1 MSPSN
6 THHSNIP
13 LRNTWC
19 KIPFSKLHRLPVPI
33 QIPLLVFLSC
43 GHVAPQRSHIHL
55 ISHPLVG
62 GRQTLLPACIHPFLL
77 LSKTAYKYTKPHTFN
92 RLFISAGFAKM
103 KFRISLKWQLSFA
116 VSFTA
121 FCCLGLLSIITYF
134 NNQGTVLDLRRNRLT
149 VIAQL
154 KSSQISY
161 YLKSLQTGTVSL
173 GSREFL
179 QTLLMDSYN
188 GASINITAQVDPF
201 VTALESSDG
210 LGGVVYDYEFN
221 QIAAVLLDDPVTQ
234 NVTEWPM
241 SMLPV
246 TLSPFQ
252 KQILRTNS
260 WMLQGPEIIN
270 SRNDFVFTMTTA
282 VGKNGF
288 EFPQVNGSIVGYI
301 TVLVKANGLMSI
313 LNMNDAVT
321 EASKSDLSLISLT
334 DDTSEAIYKQFSLK
348 NDTFMDSI
356 GREGIRS
363 PLIDDMKYTYAL
375 PTNSCMTCYTY
386 EFPLNANEGAYEAY
400 LGYYFNDNVPY
411 GSILNV
417 QYARTNVAV
426 GYAKVTT
433 NSANTYPRWA
443 VIAAQSH
450 SDVYK
455 PLYTLRNILLISV
468 FSLGAGV
475 CLVTLV
481 LASWAVGP
489 ILRLQAATDRS
500 TGRAHKLAWWR
511 NLSWKKNGGK
521 GGKGGKGG
529 DDGKKPATKTS
540 INTLDT
546 VHSEKGA
553 RSDGVPEST
562 SSEDTRIDSQT
573 KGATTA
579 FHRRH
584 ESQELRKIVSNP
596 NMEFKV
602 PAKVENRKRFVIDEL
617 SELTD
622 TFNIMAE
629 ELRKQYDTLD
639 QQVKQRTKEIES
651 AKELAE
657 TANEAKTLFI
667 ANITHELQTPLN
679 AILGLTA
686 VCMGE
691 KDVVKV
697 KRNLKVIYQSG
708 ELLLHLLTDLLTFSK
723 NQLGKLTLYEV
734 DFTVSEVVMQLESI
748 FQQPCQDLN
757 ISFSIASSDHA
768 LVLHGDMN
776 RMLQVAIN
784 LISSSLKSLT
794 GGDSVEVVVK
804 VDIEKL
810 TSGLANK
817 HHSLVTSSTRG
828 RGNSLTLATT
838 QNSPC
843 GSFTSTTNRES
854 VSSISGT
861 GFLSLVVNTTHTE
874 HDLNEGKDISNAIQN
889 SGTELGLSICRQLA
903 ELMDGEVHLE
913 NPFWFRLPVKIGD
926 RSNSGIEEVIQ
937 PKAKKKN
944 NVSSGL
950 VIQAPAANTC
960 VESATSPPVPAT
972 PTVAHPTPSPVPIH
986 PPLRPSLSKVTAATC
1001 KVLIVEDNHVN
1012 KEVMTRMLN
1021 LEGIRDVSVAVD
1033 GLKAVEAVEAIL
1045 AQGQMF
1051 DVIFMDVQM
1060 PVMDGREATRII
1072 RTKLG
1077 YTNPIIA
1084 VSAYADQSN
1093 INDCLAT
1100 GMETF
1105 LAKPLKRPQL
1115 REVLINLGIQVK
1127 ERK

>member
-1 MSPSN
+1 
-6 THHSNIP
+6 
-13 LRNTWC
+13 
-19 KIPFSKLHRLPVPI
+19 
-33 QIPLLVFLSC
+33 
-43 GHVAPQRSHIHL
+43 
-55 ISHPLVG
+55 
-62 GRQTLLPACIHPFLL
+62 
-77 LSKTAYKYTKPHTFN
+77 
-92 RLFISAGFAKM
+92 M

-173 GSREFL
+173 GSREFM

-188 GASINITAQVDPF
+188 GAEINITAQVDPF
-201 VTALESSDG
+201 VTALESSNG

-221 QIAAVLLDDPVTQ
+221 QIASVLLDDPVTQ
-234 NVTEWPM
+234 NVTEWPL

-270 SRNDFVFTMTTA
+270 SQNDFVFTMTTA

-301 TVLVKANGLMSI
+301 TVLIKASGLMSI
-313 LNMNDAVT
+313 LNLNDEVS
-321 EASKSDLSLISLT
+321 EASKSDLSLLSLT
-334 DDTSEAIYKQFSLK
+334 DDTSEAIYKQLSPK
-348 NDTFMDSI
+348 NQGFIDDLNKS
-356 GREGIRS
+356 GIRS
-363 PLIDDMKYTYAL
+363 PLIDEMKYTYAL

-386 EFPLNANEGAYEAY
+386 EFPLNANEGAFQAY
-400 LGYYFNDNVPY
+400 LGYYLNDNKSY
-411 GSILNV
+411 GSILDV

-426 GYAKVTT
+426 GYSKVTT
-433 NSANTYPRWA
+433 NSNNLYPRWA

-511 NLSWKKNGGK
+511 NLGWKRRDEGAGGAESK
-521 GGKGGKGG
+521 TYENP
-529 DDGKKPATKTS
+529 KKPAKQSS

-562 SSEDTRIDSQT
+562 SSEDTRTDSQT
-573 KGATTA
+573 KGVSATA

-584 ESQELRKIVSNP
+584 ESQELKKISSNP

-723 NQLGKLTLYEV
+723 NQLGKLTLCEV
-734 DFTVSEVVMQLESI
+734 DFTMAEVVMQLESI
-748 FQQPCQDLN
+748 FQQPCKDLN
-757 ISFSIASSDHA
+757 IFFSILSSDHG
-768 LVLHGDMN
+768 LVLYGDMN

-817 HHSLVTSSTRG
+817 RHSLLATSSTRG
-828 RGNSLTLATT
+828 RGNSLTLAATT
-838 QNSPC
+838 TNSQNSPC
-843 GSFTSTTNRES
+843 GSFTSATNRES

-861 GFLSLVVNTTHTE
+861 GFLSLVVNTEHTE

-926 RSNSGIEEVIQ
+926 RSGSGIEEVIQ
-937 PKAKKKN
+937 PKTKKKA

-950 VIQAPAANTC
+950 VIQPPASNAN
-960 VESATSPPVPAT
+960 VESATSPAAVPAT
-972 PTVAHPTPSPVPIH
+972 PTIPAPTPSPVPPTH
-986 PPLRPSLSKVTAATC
+986 PPLRPSHSKVTAATC

-1045 AQGQMF
+1045 AQGEMF

-1072 RTKLG
+1072 RTKLA

-1093 INDCLAT
+1093 INDCKAT

-1115 REVLINLGIQVK
+1115 REVLMDLGIQVK

>member
-1 MSPSN
+1 
-6 THHSNIP
+6 
-13 LRNTWC
+13 
-19 KIPFSKLHRLPVPI
+19 
-33 QIPLLVFLSC
+33 
-43 GHVAPQRSHIHL
+43 
-55 ISHPLVG
+55 
-62 GRQTLLPACIHPFLL
+62 
-77 LSKTAYKYTKPHTFN
+77 
-92 RLFISAGFAKM
+92 M

-188 GASINITAQVDPF
+188 GASINITSQVDPF

-234 NVTEWPM
+234 NVTEWPL

-246 TLSPFQ
+246 SLSPFQ
-252 KQILRTNS
+252 KQILRSNS

-270 SRNDFVFTMTTA
+270 SNNDFVFTMTTA

-313 LNMNDAVT
+313 LNLNDAVT
-321 EASKSDLSLISLT
+321 EASKSDLSLLSLT
-334 DDTSEAIYKQFSLK
+334 DDTSEAIYRQFSLG
-348 NDTFMDSI
+348 NETFMNSLD
-356 GREGIRS
+356 RDGIRS
-363 PLIDDMKYTYAL
+363 PLIQDMKYTYAL

-400 LGYYFNDNVPY
+400 LGYKYKSDSNNASY

-433 NSANTYPRWA
+433 NSANLYPRWA

-511 NLSWKKNGGK
+511 NLSWKRNEKRG
-521 GGKGGKGG
+521 GG
-529 DDGKKPATKTS
+529 DDEGKKPTAKTS

-546 VHSEKGA
+546 IHSEKGA

-562 SSEDTRIDSQT
+562 SSEDTRIDSQS
-573 KGATTA
+573 KGTTTA

-584 ESQELRKIVSNP
+584 DSQELKKISSNP

-734 DFTVSEVVMQLESI
+734 DFTIAEVVMQLESI

-757 ISFSIASSDHA
+757 INFSIVSSDHA

-794 GGDSVEVVVK
+794 GGDSVEVAVK

-810 TSGLANK
+810 TSGVANK
-817 HHSLVTSSTRG
+817 RHSLLATSTSRG
-828 RGNSLTLATT
+828 RGNSLTLAPS

-843 GSFTSTTNRES
+843 GSFTSATNRES

-861 GFLSLVVNTTHTE
+861 GFLSLQVNTEHTE

-937 PKAKKKN
+937 PKTKKKN

-950 VIQAPAANTC
+950 VIQAPSANSTFTESTSTSSAA
-960 VESATSPPVPAT
+960 PVAPAT
-972 PTVAHPTPSPVPIH
+972 PTVPAPTPSPVPVH
-986 PPLRPSLSKVTAATC
+986 PPLRPTHSKVTAATC

-1072 RTKLG
+1072 RSKLG

-1115 REVLINLGIQVK
+1115 REVLMDLGIQVK

>member
-1 MSPSN
+1 
-6 THHSNIP
+6 
-13 LRNTWC
+13 
-19 KIPFSKLHRLPVPI
+19 
-33 QIPLLVFLSC
+33 
-43 GHVAPQRSHIHL
+43 
-55 ISHPLVG
+55 
-62 GRQTLLPACIHPFLL
+62 
-77 LSKTAYKYTKPHTFN
+77 
-92 RLFISAGFAKM
+92 M

-161 YLKSLQTGTVSL
+161 YLKSLQTGSISL

-188 GASINITAQVDPF
+188 GAQINITAQVDPF

-210 LGGVVYDYEFN
+210 LGGVIYDYQFN
-221 QIAAVLLDDPVTQ
+221 QIAAVLLDDPITQ
-234 NVTEWPM
+234 NVTEWPL

-252 KQILRTNS
+252 KQILRSNS

-270 SRNDFVFTMTTA
+270 SNNDFVFSMTTA

-334 DDTSEAIYKQFSLK
+334 DDTSEAIYKQFNPP
-348 NDTFMDSI
+348 NDTFLGSLSQGMAN
-356 GREGIRS
+356 
-363 PLIDDMKYTYAL
+363 PAIDGMQYTYAL
-375 PTNSCMTCYTY
+375 PTNSCLTCYTY
-386 EFPLNANEGAYEAY
+386 DFPLNANEGVYEAF
-400 LGYYFNDNVPY
+400 LGYYTENTNVSY
-411 GSILNV
+411 GSLLNV

-426 GYAKVTT
+426 GYSKVST
-433 NSANTYPRWA
+433 NAANSYPRWA

-450 SDVYK
+450 SDVYR

-475 CLVTLV
+475 CLVTLI

-511 NLSWKKNGGK
+511 NLSWKRR
-521 GGKGGKGG
+521 
-529 DDGKKPATKTS
+529 DEDRKPAAKTS

-546 VHSEKGA
+546 EHSEKA
-553 RSDGVPEST
+553 KSDVPEST
-562 SSEDTRIDSQT
+562 SSEDTRVDSQS
-573 KGATTA
+573 KA

-584 ESQELRKIVSNP
+584 DSQELKKIASNP

-734 DFTVSEVVMQLESI
+734 DFTVSEVVMQLDSI
-748 FQQPCQDLN
+748 FGQPCEDLN
-757 ISFSIASSDHA
+757 INFTINSSDHA

-794 GGDSVEVVVK
+794 GGDSVEVTVK

-810 TSGLANK
+810 TSGMANK
-817 HHSLVTSSTRG
+817 RHSLLASSTRA
-828 RGNSLTLATT
+828 RGNSLTLANTA
-838 QNSPC
+838 QNSPS
-843 GSFTSTTNRES
+843 GSFTSATNRES

-861 GFLSLVVNTTHTE
+861 GFLSLVVNTEHTE

-903 ELMDGEVHLE
+903 ELMDGEVNLE

-926 RSNSGIEEVIQ
+926 RSGSGIEEVIQ
-937 PKAKKKN
+937 PKAKKKST
-944 NVSSGL
+944 VSSGL
-950 VIQAPAANTC
+950 VIQPPPAKEC
-960 VESATSPPVPAT
+960 IESATSPVPAT
-972 PTVAHPTPSPVPIH
+972 PVPPPAPSPVPAH
-986 PPLRPSLSKVTAATC
+986 PLKPTQSSVTAATC

-1021 LEGIRDVSVAVD
+1021 LEGIRDVTVAVD

-1045 AQGQMF
+1045 AEGQMF

-1072 RTKLG
+1072 RSKLG

>member
-1 MSPSN
+1 M
-6 THHSNIP
+6 
-13 LRNTWC
+13 
-19 KIPFSKLHRLPVPI
+19 
-33 QIPLLVFLSC
+33 
-43 GHVAPQRSHIHL
+43 
-55 ISHPLVG
+55 
-62 GRQTLLPACIHPFLL
+62 
-77 LSKTAYKYTKPHTFN
+77 
-92 RLFISAGFAKM
+92 
-103 KFRISLKWQLSFA
+103 
-116 VSFTA
+116 
-121 FCCLGLLSIITYF
+121 
-134 NNQGTVLDLRRNRLT
+134 
-149 VIAQL
+149 IAQL
-154 KSSQISY
+154 KSSQIGY

-173 GSREFL
+173 GSREFM

-188 GASINITAQVDPF
+188 GAAINITSQVDPF

-210 LGGVVYDYEFN
+210 LGGVVYDYQFN
-221 QIAAVLLDDPVTQ
+221 QIASVLLDDPITQ
-234 NVTEWPM
+234 NVTEWPL

-246 TLSPFQ
+246 SLSPFQ
-252 KQILRTNS
+252 KQILRSNS

-270 SRNDFVFTMTTA
+270 SNDDFVFTMTTA

-288 EFPQVNGSIVGYI
+288 EFPQVNGSVVGYI
-301 TVLVKANGLMSI
+301 TVLVKANGLNSI

-321 EASKSDLSLISLT
+321 EASKSDLALLSLT
-334 DDTSEAIYKQFSLK
+334 EDTSEEIYKKSGNQTFINSLQK
-348 NDTFMDSI
+348 
-356 GREGIRS
+356 EGMAS
-363 PLIDDMKYTYAL
+363 DQVQDMKYTYAL
-375 PTNSCMTCYTY
+375 PTNSCLTCYTY
-386 EFPLNANEGAYEAY
+386 EFPLNANEGAFEAY
-400 LGYYFNDNVPY
+400 LGNLYQVENVSY
-411 GSILNV
+411 GSILDV

-426 GYAKVTT
+426 GYAKVAT
-433 NSANTYPRWA
+433 NPTNQYPRWA

-450 SDVYK
+450 SDVYR

-500 TGRAHKLAWWR
+500 TGRAHKLAWWKR
-511 NLSWKKNGGK
+511 RRGSVG
-521 GGKGGKGG
+521 
-529 DDGKKPATKTS
+529 TM
-540 INTLDT
+540 DT
-546 VHSEKGA
+546 AHSDKEDTRESHVSEKNESLA
-553 RSDGVPEST
+553 KSDVPEST
-562 SSEDTRIDSQT
+562 SSEDTRLDSHN
-573 KGATTA
+573 KS
-579 FHRRH
+579 FL
-584 ESQELRKIVSNP
+584 ELKKVSSNP

-617 SELTD
+617 TELTD

-734 DFTVSEVVMQLESI
+734 DFTIGEVVMQLESI

-757 ISFSIASSDHA
+757 ISFSIVSSDHT

-810 TSGLANK
+810 TSGLLNK
-817 HHSLVTSSTRG
+817 RHSLLHRA
-828 RGNSLTLATT
+828 RGNSQGNVAGVSQSASTLTPVAQPGPVTELGTAGPSQSVNTLAQTTEKGSSGGIVNGVTPSGNPTLTTTTASGATLTLAS
-838 QNSPC
+838 SPC
-843 GSFTSTTNRES
+843 HSFTSATNRES
-854 VSSISGT
+854 VCSISGS
-861 GFLSLVVNTTHTE
+861 GNLSLVVNTTHTE

-903 ELMDGEVHLE
+903 ELMDGQVHLE
-913 NPFWFRLPVKIGD
+913 TPFWFKLPVKIGE
-926 RSNSGIEEVIQ
+926 RSGSGIEEVMQ
-937 PKAKKKN
+937 KKK
-944 NVSSGL
+944 VASL
-950 VIQAPAANTC
+950 IVPEPAPAP
-960 VESATSPPVPAT
+960 VPVPA
-972 PTVAHPTPSPVPIH
+972 PVPC
-986 PPLRPSLSKVTAATC
+986 PVALRPSASRVTAATC

-1021 LEGIRDVSVAVD
+1021 LEGIRDVTVAVD

-1045 AQGQMF
+1045 AQGEMF

-1072 RTKLG
+1072 RSKLG

-1115 REVLINLGIQVK
+1115 REVLVNLGISVK

>member
-1 MSPSN
+1 
-6 THHSNIP
+6 
-13 LRNTWC
+13 
-19 KIPFSKLHRLPVPI
+19 
-33 QIPLLVFLSC
+33 
-43 GHVAPQRSHIHL
+43 
-55 ISHPLVG
+55 
-62 GRQTLLPACIHPFLL
+62 
-77 LSKTAYKYTKPHTFN
+77 
-92 RLFISAGFAKM
+92 M

-134 NNQGTVLDLRRNRLT
+134 NNQGTVLDLRRNRLA

-154 KSSQISY
+154 KSSQTSY
-161 YLKSLQTGTVSL
+161 YLKSLQTGAVSL

-188 GASINITAQVDPF
+188 DATINITAQVDPF

-210 LGGVVYDYEFN
+210 LGGIVYDYEFN
-221 QIAAVLLDDPVTQ
+221 QVASVLLDDPITT
-234 NVTEWPM
+234 NLTEWPL

-246 TLSPFQ
+246 TLTPFQ
-252 KQILRTNS
+252 KEILQGNS
-260 WMLQGPEIIN
+260 WMLQGPERIN
-270 SRNDFVFTMTTA
+270 QKNDFVFSMTTA
-282 VGKNGF
+282 IGKNGF

-301 TVLVKANGLMSI
+301 TILLKANGLSNI
-313 LNMNDAVT
+313 LVMVDDKGVST
-321 EASKSDLSLISLT
+321 SDLSLISLT
-334 DDTSEAIYKQFSLK
+334 EESSEAIATMTQNRTVLHSLAY
-348 NDTFMDSI
+348 
-356 GREGIRS
+356 EGIKS
-363 PLIDDMKYTYAL
+363 PYVRGLKYTYAL
-375 PTNSCMTCYTY
+375 PTNWCKTCYTY
-386 EFPLNANEGAYEAY
+386 EFPLNANPGAFCAY
-400 LGYYFNDNVPY
+400 LGQYSANNSSY
-411 GSILNV
+411 GSILDV
-417 QYARTNVAV
+417 QYARSNVAI
-426 GYAKVTT
+426 GYSKVTT
-433 NSANTYPRWA
+433 NTTTSYPKWA
-443 VIAAQSH
+443 VLAAQKH
-450 SDVYK
+450 KDVYE
-455 PLYTLRNILLISV
+455 PLYNLRNILLESV
-468 FSLGAGV
+468 FGLGAGV
-475 CLVTLV
+475 CVVTLV
-481 LASWAVGP
+481 LATWAVGP
-489 ILRLQAATDRS
+489 ILRLQAATDSS
-500 TGRAHKLAWWR
+500 TGKEHKLPWWKR
-511 NLSWKKNGGK
+511 WSGGGRSKNKSK
-521 GGKGGKGG
+521 GHKSSFHSLE
-529 DDGKKPATKTS
+529 TS
-540 INTLDT
+540 QTNS
-546 VHSEKGA
+546 SEKGKIE
-553 RSDGVPEST
+553 VPEST
-562 SSEDTRIDSQT
+562 SSEDTRLDSQPQT
-573 KGATTA
+573 L
-579 FHRRH
+579 HRRND
-584 ESQELRKIVSNP
+584 SQELKKIASIT

-602 PAKVENRKRFVIDEL
+602 PPKVENRKRFVIDEL
-617 SELTD
+617 TELTD

-734 DFTVSEVVMQLESI
+734 DFTISEVVMQLESI
-748 FQQPCQDLN
+748 FQQPCEDLN
-757 ISFSIASSDHA
+757 ISFSISSSDHGLA
-768 LVLHGDMN
+768 LHGDMN

-794 GGDSVEVVVK
+794 GGDSVEVVVR
-804 VDIEKL
+804 VDISRL
-810 TSGLANK
+810 TGTATSK
-817 HHSLVTSSTRG
+817 RHSALINSRERG
-828 RGNSLTLATT
+828 GSLPS
-838 QNSPC
+838 QNSPA
-843 GSFTSTTNRES
+843 GSFTESRLDSLTATNRDS
-854 VSSISGT
+854 VSSINGE
-861 GFLSLVVNTTHTE
+861 GFLALVVNTKHTE
-874 HDLNEGKDISNAIQN
+874 HDLNEGRDVTNAIQN

-913 NPFWFRLPVKIGD
+913 SPFWFRFPVKIGD
-926 RSNSGIEEVIQ
+926 RANSGFDEPVV
-937 PKAKKKN
+937 KKKKN
-944 NVSSGL
+944 VVSSGL
-950 VIQAPAANTC
+950 VLSN
-960 VESATSPPVPAT
+960 V
-972 PTVAHPTPSPVPIH
+972 PTPPSNPSPASPAPPPPPAEIH
-986 PPLRPSLSKVTAATC
+986 PPQLSPLIRPRAPTGPQLITAANC

-1033 GLKAVEAVEAIL
+1033 GLKAVEAVEEIL
-1045 AQGQMF
+1045 KKGEVF

-1072 RTKLG
+1072 RNKLG

-1127 ERK
+1127 ERKK